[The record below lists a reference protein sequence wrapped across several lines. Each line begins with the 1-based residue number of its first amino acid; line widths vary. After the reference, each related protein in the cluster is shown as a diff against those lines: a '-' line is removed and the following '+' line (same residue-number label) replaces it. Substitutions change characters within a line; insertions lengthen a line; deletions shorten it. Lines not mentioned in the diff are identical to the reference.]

1 MRKILIIFIFIST
14 IFTQAD
20 IKITE
25 AIISFT
31 GSHPFHDWTGISTDL
46 KLDLNCSDNDKTCH
60 YLFSVPWTSFDSRN
74 DNRDNNMLYY
84 VNAYEFHNIKMT
96 FKDVKLDSI
105 LKFNSEAHNLE
116 GTLSIAGVN
125 KLIYIP
131 INFEFTESYYKLQ
144 SEFSLKVSDFN
155 IERPTLLMIP
165 INDEIIIKVK
175 FSGEI
180 LIN

>member
-1 MRKILIIFIFIST
+1 MRTFLIIFIFIST
-14 IFTQAD
+14 IFSQAD
-20 IKITE
+20 VKITDSK
-25 AIISFT
+25 ISFI

-46 KLDLNCSDNDKTCH
+46 KLDLNCSDKDEPCH
-60 YLFSVPWTSFDSRN
+60 YLFSVPWTSFDSGN

-96 FKDVKLDSI
+96 FKDVKLDSVQQY
-105 LKFNSEAHNLE
+105 NSEAHILE
-116 GTLSIAGVN
+116 ATLSIAGVN

-131 INFEFTESYYKLQ
+131 IKFEFTESYYELQ